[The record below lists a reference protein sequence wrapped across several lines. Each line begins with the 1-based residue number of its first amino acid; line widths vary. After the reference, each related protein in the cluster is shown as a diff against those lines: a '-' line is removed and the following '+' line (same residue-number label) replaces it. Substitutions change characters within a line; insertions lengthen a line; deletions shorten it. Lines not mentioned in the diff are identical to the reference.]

1 MCGSASLCVSPK
13 LLGTRLP
20 WRYLRNE
27 KVKRSEWPQKLE
39 IESDEIEFELNVHM
53 LLLFSASLLV
63 LLLPLL
69 LGFSSPPLSTFC
81 GTVCSSS
88 IEMIYWC
95 QVVNLLSLFCSSPV
109 VFRGSSHFLLFP
121 PTCQKTQVDHLWR
134 FAEKPLVWGKC
145 HDRSLWCF
153 PLFLFKV
160 LKVSFHRTLVVELT
174 PETFFF
180 KTTTSPLSSH
190 VWAAVFQF
198 GISQHFLGAE
208 LCKTSCSVAVPSGL
222 EGYTLKC
229 H

>member
-1 MCGSASLCVSPK
+1 MTYK
-13 LLGTRLP
+13 DWKLP
-20 WRYLRNE
+20 WVGVSGTLWCFCELEYRFWLQISSLMMSWSVNHDINLLVLNCAVQPLFVFPRSCWELGCPDVFLQNQ
-27 KVKRSEWPQKLE
+27 KVKRSEQPQKLE
-39 IESDEIEFELNVHM
+39 IESDEIEFELNLHM

-69 LGFSSPPLSTFC
+69 LGFSSPPLTTFC

-88 IEMIYWC
+88 IEIMYWC

-121 PTCQKTQVDHLWR
+121 PTCQKTQVDNFWC

-174 PETFFF
+174 PETF
-180 KTTTSPLSSH
+180 
-190 VWAAVFQF
+190 
-198 GISQHFLGAE
+198 
-208 LCKTSCSVAVPSGL
+208 
-222 EGYTLKC
+222 
-229 H
+229 